1 MPSKRLPSDKKL
13 VRARDYLTA
22 TDIYKYLIC
31 PHWPWFDRFADTED
45 LGRKRELT
53 DGEIRRLDDGYQHEK
68 NVMERITK
76 GQSVV
81 SIEELGDP
89 SVLFEATKRAMTDG
103 AECIYQGTLMAD
115 DRMGRVDLLMRTDGA
130 SSLGNWHYIPVDIKS
145 SHELKVTHRFQLA
158 FYAEL
163 LERVQGMY
171 PEKAGIIN
179 REHEEHFFEPSSIR
193 SDLRGV
199 LAKIDRI
206 RSGEKPE
213 PVVRKSCFDTSP
225 WGSACLAYAQAT
237 NDIALL
243 YSVDVRRLDAL
254 RTLGIRTVDDAA
266 EMDVSSYAGAADGLT
281 MHGLET
287 VKLQARSL
295 RDKTVFVRKPVALP
309 ETSYEIHFDIESDL
323 PNDADYLYG
332 FLIRDG
338 KGEDRYER
346 FLAERPEDEGEMWKD
361 FLKWLETLP
370 PEYVVY
376 HYAPYETTRLRQLEE
391 QYGGSPWLDLF
402 RSRMIDLKP
411 YATKHLTLP
420 LYFYS
425 LKQICK
431 FLGFSWRGALQ
442 SGGAS
447 IDYYER
453 WCETGDRSILDAIVV
468 YNEDDVR
475 ATAFLKDWL
484 VKYAP
489 NLAEYQAPY
498 AWTKDGR

>member
-1 MPSKRLPSDKKL
+1 MSPKRLPAAKVPAKTEES
-13 VRARDYLTA
+13 LTA

-31 PHWPWFDRFADTED
+31 PHWPWFDRFGEAED
-45 LGRKRELT
+45 IAKKRELT
-53 DGEIRRLDDGYQHEK
+53 DGEIRRMDDGYQHEK
-68 NVMERITK
+68 EVMERITK
-76 GQSVV
+76 GKEVV
-81 SIEELGDP
+81 SIEEHGDRAG
-89 SVLFEATKRAMTDG
+89 LFEATKQAMANG

-115 DRMGRVDLLMRTDGA
+115 DRVGRVDLLMRVDGA
-130 SSLGNWHYIPVDIKS
+130 SALGNWHYIPVDIKS

-163 LERVQGMY
+163 LERAQGVY

-179 REHEEHFFEPSSIR
+179 REHEDHYFEPSSMR
-193 SDLRGV
+193 ADLQDV
-199 LAKIDRI
+199 IAKIDRI
-206 RSGEKPE
+206 RSGEKPA

-225 WGSACLAYAQAT
+225 WGNACLAYAQAT

-243 YSVDVRRLDAL
+243 YSVDMRRVEAL
-254 RTLGIRTVDDAA
+254 RSLGIRTVDDAA
-266 EMDVSSYAGAADGLT
+266 EMDVSSYAGAAGGLT
-281 MHGLET
+281 VHGLET

-295 RDKTVFVRKPVALP
+295 RGKTVFVRKLVALP
-309 ETSYEIHFDIESDL
+309 ETNYEIHFDIESDL

-338 KGEDRYER
+338 KNPDRYER
-346 FLAERPEDEGEMWKD
+346 FLAERPEDEGEMWAS
-361 FLKWLETLP
+361 FLTWLESLP

-453 WCETGDRSILDAIVV
+453 WCETGDRSVLDAIVV

-484 VKYAP
+484 VKYAQQ
-489 NLAEYQAPY
+489 LAEYQVPY
-498 AWTKDGR
+498 PWTK